1 MKNWKYDLYLFR
13 RELSLDQFEISSIV
27 ERHLQNFDSMS
38 EKQLTES
45 LKANLSNYSYDNDV
59 KKLIESLDQ
68 ELESMPLV
76 YELKNLYKQVENRN
90 YGMLYREPLRILL
103 EAINLTSEEDKMVKI
118 LNELSIHSWV
128 PEIKQFIYNLQSSPE
143 KRADLLSGGQAETV
157 YTLVEAVENGHVA
170 YINKS
175 WFLLS
180 EDKIEKT
187 LLEEHITDVEKLT
200 TLRTLK

>member
-1 MKNWKYDLYLFR
+1 
-13 RELSLDQFEISSIV
+13 
-27 ERHLQNFDSMS
+27 
-38 EKQLTES
+38 
-45 LKANLSNYSYDNDV
+45 
-59 KKLIESLDQ
+59 
-68 ELESMPLV
+68 
-76 YELKNLYKQVENRN
+76 
-90 YGMLYREPLRILL
+90 MLYREPLRILL

-180 EDKIEKT
+180 EDKN
-187 LLEEHITDVEKLT
+187 
-200 TLRTLK
+200 